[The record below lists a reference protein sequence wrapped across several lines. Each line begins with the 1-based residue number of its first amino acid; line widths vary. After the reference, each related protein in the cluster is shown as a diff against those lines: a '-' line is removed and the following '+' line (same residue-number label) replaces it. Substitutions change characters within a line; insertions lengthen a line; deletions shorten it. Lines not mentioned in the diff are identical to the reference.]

1 MNHDPIVELKR
12 RSFLLGGVAAV
23 SGVLNPA
30 TSLAAEQGSDP
41 LPEFYDDYL
50 QGIAGRVAAIRQR
63 TKVTDSFFFI
73 TDPHIPANAKRS
85 GRMIARLIRMTG
97 INKVLCGGDLPCAFG
112 DKAVIDATLKDYRA
126 FWLDPIEAAG
136 GIVYTA
142 KGNHDFTIRKDWH
155 VDEGWTYTSREARDF
170 LMSWSGN
177 QKGITNAK
185 DPTAC
190 YFYVDFPEAK
200 MRYIVADSQDTASE
214 RHESFWGVKY
224 GIHETQ
230 AEWLA
235 SVAFATIPADWSA
248 VVMHHI
254 PCAPIVTPSAGERKV
269 QLFLQQILDA
279 YQNRKKLQLCGKEF
293 DYTTARGRIVMDLT
307 GHRHADRQT
316 FCNGIL
322 YVTGACDAA
331 YRDYKIGSTF
341 CGTLPE
347 KKRGTIYEQ
356 TFDIY
361 QLTDDGTL
369 YATRVG
375 GGQDRIYHT
384 VPRTVKKGE
393 QMSFTTTL
401 AGKIRWGCYDG
412 DNCLQTDKEKTPEKR
427 YTFFTKHATISSTEG
442 ILQAQEPGD
451 VLVQALDE
459 QFNKEIFC
467 VRVIG

>member
-23 SGVLNPA
+23 SGVLNSV
-30 TSLAAEQGSDP
+30 TSLAAEQGNDP
-41 LPEFYDDYL
+41 LPEFYDGYL
-50 QGIAGRVAAIRQR
+50 RGIADRVASIRQR
-63 TKVTDSFFFI
+63 AKVTDSFFFI

-85 GRMIARLIRMTG
+85 GKMIANLIRATG

-112 DKAVIDATLKDYRA
+112 DKAVIDATLRDYRT

-155 VDEGWTYTSREARDF
+155 VDEGWTYTSCEARDF

-177 QKGITNAK
+177 RKGVTNAK

-200 MRYIVADSQDTASE
+200 MRYIVADSQDTATE
-214 RHESFWGVKY
+214 RHESFWGVRY

-235 SVAFATIPADWSA
+235 SVAFATIPEGYSV

-269 QLFLQQILDA
+269 QEFLRKILDA
-279 YQNRKKLQLCGKEF
+279 YQNRRKLQLCGQEF
-293 DYTTARGRIVMDLT
+293 DYTGARGRIVMDLT

-316 FCNGIL
+316 FCDGIL

-331 YRDYKIGSTF
+331 YADYKIGSTF
-341 CGTLPE
+341 CGTLPD

-361 QLTDDGTL
+361 QLAEDGTL

-384 VPRTVKKGE
+384 GPRTVKKGE
-393 QMSFTTTL
+393 RLTFATGMK
-401 AGKIRWGCYDG
+401 GKIRWCCYDG
-412 DNCLQTDKEKTPEKR
+412 DDCVQTDKEKVPEKR
-427 YTFFTKHATISSTEG
+427 YTFFTKHATIAEAEG
-442 ILQAQEPGD
+442 VLLAQEPGD

-467 VRVIG
+467 VRVVG